1 VAFGGER
8 LRARGVVFDLDGTLI
23 DGYQGIATALNAARF
38 AFGMPPLPL
47 AEVRGRVGHGLPHLM
62 ADVVGVARAPLGI
75 AIFRAVYDRIC
86 EEQTHLLPDVAVTLA
101 ELRERG
107 LRMSVASNK
116 PASYSIRILERLG
129 LRSFFDAVE
138 GPDTAGSAK
147 PDPAM
152 IRACVAAMG
161 VAVDETVYVGD
172 MTLDADSGAHA
183 GVAVV
188 LVAGGS
194 SPDDALRETG
204 FPVVSSMKE
213 LPARLP
219 S

>member
-1 VAFGGER
+1 M
-8 LRARGVVFDLDGTLI
+8 RA
-23 DGYQGIATALNAARF
+23 
-38 AFGMPPLPL
+38 
-47 AEVRGRVGHGLPHLM
+47 HL
-62 ADVVGVARAPLGI
+62 VGI

-129 LRSFFDAVE
+129 VLPFFDAVE
-138 GPDTAGSAK
+138 GPDTAGTAK

-161 VAVDETVYVGD
+161 VALYETVYVGD
-172 MTLDADSGAHA
+172 MTLDARLRGR
-183 GVAVV
+183 GRGRGRPI
-188 LVAGGS
+188 AGGS

-204 FPVVSSMKE
+204 FPVVSSLKE
-213 LPARLP
+213 LPVRLLRLSP
-219 S
+219 APAGGRRPASA

>member
-1 VAFGGER
+1 VAVGGER
-8 LRARGVVFDLDGTLI
+8 LRVRGVVFDLDGTLI
-23 DGYQGIATALNAARF
+23 DGYQGIATALNAARS

-47 AEVRGRVGHGLPHLM
+47 AEVRGRVGHGLSQLM

-86 EEQTHLLPDVAVTLA
+86 EEQTHLLPDVTVTLA

-107 LRMSVASNK
+107 LRMCVASNK
-116 PASYSIRILERLG
+116 PASYSTRILERLG
-129 LRSFFDAVE
+129 VRSFFDTVE
-138 GPDTAGSAK
+138 GPDTAGTAK

-152 IRACVAAMG
+152 IQACVTAMG
-161 VAVDETVYVGD
+161 VAADETVYVGD
-172 MTLDADSGAHA
+172 MALDADSGARA

-194 SPDDALRETG
+194 SPDDELRDTG
-204 FPVVSSMKE
+204 CPVVSSMRE

-219 S
+219 A